1 MELGEGSHHDAI
13 FCEVSTGG
21 FVAYLIRKSDV
32 EISQPL
38 ARIHIRRFEN
48 RSGQSYAAQE
58 NSVYG
63 NALPGF
69 ADTVRQWI
77 LEKQKNVPTG
87 IYQRKGGSWSDTF
100 SKEML
105 IGPTTIEGIIEWL
118 DGKGEDAK
126 YSTWTVE
133 DKLSQEYNEDE
144 YEHPDDTIQDDT
156 KTFNNKEEAEKYLL
170 DLEESQGYD
179 EEEYVRDRMGEF
191 GYTSWS
197 DRTEDGDYEEDRY
210 SLSENGHD
218 YTHQMKMYAFD
229 EIMNAEKG
237 KYPDDVIHK
246 IHDQLFEGL
255 GRDQMKILF
264 AKKYP
269 ELMTEEDRDK
279 IRMSDTLSVV
289 RALPED
295 QKEPYRQMYYSHIN
309 RALNDM
315 SMLYDSEMENMAR
328 VYKESIEEGNPN
340 RKMWDRLVMRL
351 LGRTHDK
358 IFGPIQEL
366 FKPVPDD
373 LAQKL
378 VKFVYDI
385 VGDEDRDFGKY
396 NESLLHYLA
405 HTFAMTKTDTPIVQ
419 DYYKNLLPYWGENH
433 KLFGKDTF
441 KSINIGSMGSYIGW
455 LGENGRQFIPFIQEK
470 LKLEETRLAEI
481 ENDTGLSPYMEGS
494 FYHKTRVIEVLK
506 KNIESYLYT
515 LDLLENR
522 GKPSGKYRF
531 HH

>member
-1 MELGEGSHHDAI
+1 
-13 FCEVSTGG
+13 
-21 FVAYLIRKSDV
+21 
-32 EISQPL
+32 
-38 ARIHIRRFEN
+38 
-48 RSGQSYAAQE
+48 
-58 NSVYG
+58 
-63 NALPGF
+63 
-69 ADTVRQWI
+69 
-77 LEKQKNVPTG
+77 
-87 IYQRKGGSWSDTF
+87 
-100 SKEML
+100 
-105 IGPTTIEGIIEWL
+105 
-118 DGKGEDAK
+118 
-126 YSTWTVE
+126 
-133 DKLSQEYNEDE
+133 
-144 YEHPDDTIQDDT
+144 
-156 KTFNNKEEAEKYLL
+156 
-170 DLEESQGYD
+170 
-179 EEEYVRDRMGEF
+179 
-191 GYTSWS
+191 
-197 DRTEDGDYEEDRY
+197 
-210 SLSENGHD
+210 
-218 YTHQMKMYAFD
+218 
-229 EIMNAEKG
+229 
-237 KYPDDVIHK
+237 
-246 IHDQLFEGL
+246 
-255 GRDQMKILF
+255 
-264 AKKYP
+264 
-269 ELMTEEDRDK
+269 
-279 IRMSDTLSVV
+279 
-289 RALPED
+289 
-295 QKEPYRQMYYSHIN
+295 
-309 RALNDM
+309 
-315 SMLYDSEMENMAR
+315 MAR